1 MSLAATAVVAPS
13 RLLRALAALFG
24 ASNFAA
30 ALAVL
35 FPAERFRLAP
45 LCAAFFLLAAALL
58 LHAAARRNKTLRI
71 DISGLGQLRLTVQ
84 QDLREHGDD
93 GENAVPVVL
102 LAGSTL
108 WSQLMVLRL
117 QPADGAVVVV
127 PVLRDSVTPQ
137 QYRALAVALVAA
149 AGASMSVAGA
159 SAQAGPYHPI
169 VGI

>member
-13 RLLRALAALFG
+13 RVLRALAALFG
-24 ASNFAA
+24 ACNFAA

-35 FPAERFRLAP
+35 FPADRFRLAP
-45 LCAAFFLLAAALL
+45 LCAAFFLLAAGFL
-58 LHAAARRNKTLRI
+58 LHSAARRNNTLRI

-84 QDLREHGDD
+84 QDLRDHGAD

-108 WSQLMVLRL
+108 WPQMMLLRL
-117 QPADGAVVVV
+117 QTAAGAVVVL

-137 QYRALAVALVAA
+137 QFRALAVALAA
-149 AGASMSVAGA
+149 TAGASAVVAGTP
-159 SAQAGPYHPI
+159 AQAGPYHPI